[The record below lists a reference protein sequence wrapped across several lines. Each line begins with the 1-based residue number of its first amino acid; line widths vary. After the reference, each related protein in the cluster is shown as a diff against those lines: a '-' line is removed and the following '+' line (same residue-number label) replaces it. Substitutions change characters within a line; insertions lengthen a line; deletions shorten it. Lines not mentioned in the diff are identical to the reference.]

1 MFDKVMSLFFGLSYE
16 TQILEACDW
25 NEERAKELSDL
36 FSNALNA
43 AKISDLS
50 KSNDA
55 IENIEKDLMEFTT
68 MKEREA
74 LMEILYSSLKNM
86 SHLVDSSD
94 KYEN

>member
-36 FSNALNA
+36 FSNVLNT

>member
-25 NEERAKELSDL
+25 NEERARELSDL
-36 FSNALNA
+36 FSNVLNT

-74 LMEILYSSLKNM
+74 LMEILHSSLKNM